1 MNRKENMEKIME
13 YLLDQIL
20 FEKQMLRDSKHKMED
35 AIEDKEDEVHINFYK
50 RCVEKRENN
59 LTNLREMLQFMQE
72 LHYEEES
79 K

>member
-1 MNRKENMEKIME
+1 MNRKENMEKIMK
-13 YLLDQIL
+13 YLLDQIF

-59 LTNLREMLQFMQE
+59 LTNLREMLHFMQE

>member
-13 YLLDQIL
+13 YLLDQIT
-20 FEKQMLRDSKHKMED
+20 FQKTMVRDAHHKLDD
-35 AIEDKEDEVHINFYK
+35 AKEDNDNETLIKCHERIL
-50 RCVEKRENN
+50 EKRENELN
-59 LTNLREMLQFMQE
+59 QLKEMLDFMQE